1 VIDVTLSSILS
12 EVEGLKDEMA
22 QALMSLIRIPAIAP
36 ENGGEGESKKAE
48 KLMQILEE
56 VGFDRIERHD
66 AKDKRVP
73 SGVRPNIIAYY
84 GAVQESR
91 LWIVTHMD
99 VVPPGDDALWTVT
112 PPFEPTIKDGRVY
125 GRGSEDNGQS
135 LVASIFAVKALRN
148 LGIKPKRTLTLAFV
162 SDEEQG
168 NKYGIGHLID
178 EGLFKKEDLM
188 VVPDYGN
195 SEGDFIEIAEKSML
209 WFRTKTRGKQVH
221 ASTPAKGL
229 NAHRIGMRYALA
241 LDKLLHEKYSKR
253 DEAFNPPESTFE
265 PTKKENNVEAVNIIP
280 GEDTIYFDCRV
291 LPEYDLHD
299 VLRDADEL
307 AKKVETESGAKV
319 KIETML
325 ENRAPKQTPVD
336 SKVVSVLRE
345 ALEISRRIKPEV
357 GGIGAGTCAAFF
369 RKIGIPAVCWSTID
383 ETAHQPDE
391 YAKIGNMAADA
402 AVFALL
408 SLC

>member
-1 VIDVTLSSILS
+1 VTLNSILS
-12 EVEGLKDEMA
+12 EVEDLKDEMA
-22 QALMSLIRIPAIAP
+22 RALMSLIRIPAIAP

-66 AKDKRVP
+66 AEDERVP

-84 GAVQESR
+84 GAAQESR
-91 LWIVTHMD
+91 LWIVTHID
-99 VVPPGDDALWTVT
+99 VVPPGDAALWTVT
-112 PPFEPTIKDGRVY
+112 PPFEPTIKDGKVY
-125 GRGSEDNGQS
+125 GRGSEDNGQP
-135 LVASIFAVKALRN
+135 LVASIFAVKTLEN
-148 LGIKPKRTLTLAFV
+148 LGIKPKRPLALAFV

-168 NKYGIGHLID
+168 SKYGIGHLID
-178 EGLFKKEDLM
+178 KGLFKKEDLV

-195 SEGDFIEIAEKSML
+195 SKGDFVEIAEKSML
-209 WFRTKTRGKQVH
+209 WGRIRTRGKQVH
-221 ASTPAKGL
+221 GSTPAKGL

-253 DEAFNPPESTFE
+253 DETFDPPESTFE

-280 GEDTIYFDCRV
+280 GEDVVYFDCRV

-307 AKKVETESGAKV
+307 AKKVERESGAEV
-319 KIETML
+319 KIETIL
-325 ENRAPKQTPVD
+325 ENTAPKPTPVD
-336 SKVVSVLRE
+336 SKVVSILRE
-345 ALEISRRIKPEV
+345 ALETSRRIKPKV
-357 GGIGAGTCAAFF
+357 GGVGAGTCAAFF
-369 RKIGIPAVCWSTID
+369 RKIGVPAVCWSTID
-383 ETAHQPDE
+383 VTAHQPNE
-391 YAKIGNMAADA
+391 YAKIKNMAMDS
-402 AVFALL
+402 AVFSLL